1 MWKRVQLTI
10 HNEYTQD
17 QTPQQIASKRF
28 KGDENQTKKRK
39 TQDIHKFHK
48 VVFDESKTVGRNI
61 EQLDKF
67 SLCIKKSEIPFRKRN
82 QLQSVW

>member
-1 MWKRVQLTI
+1 MWKRVLLTI
-10 HNEYTQD
+10 HNEFTQE

-28 KGDENQTKKRK
+28 KGGENQTKKRK
-39 TQDIHKFHK
+39 AQDIYKLHK
-48 VVFDESKTVGRNI
+48 VVFDESKTVGRDI

-67 SLCIKKSEIPFRKRN
+67 SLSIKKSEIPVRKRN